1 MKTLSIL
8 AIFFTSFFIRAL
20 RWLAVVQQKE
30 YRIDRLIL
38 FIKSDEGKKELFRIF
53 PQKKDFSR
61 TGLKRPKITSRILI
75 VTIIFIILF
84 SFLVTCLVVKSFVF
98 GSLVFILYILLGL
111 LIYLII
117 TPILVMI
124 SILPTTLI
132 ALFRVWLELLSA
144 KAKVKKIKP
153 NIIGITGSYGKT
165 STKLL
170 LATVL
175 EKKYN
180 VFKTPKSFNTKFS
193 VAQSINK
200 GFKNQEIMILEYGA
214 YKKGEIKTL
223 ASWFKPNM
231 AIITGLAKQ
240 HLGLFGNIE
249 AIIEAKSELV
259 KSLASGSVVIWNG
272 NDKGAKRICEK
283 GISEDSISK
292 GNLEILEAKIDNKN
306 SVTMKAHLNKVGK
319 LQFVF
324 AGQQVNT
331 NLLGMHY
338 LEIIVMVI
346 LVAKKLEVSDK
357 DIVEAISKFVPDD
370 KFIYSYSTKTGSL
383 IIDDG
388 GSSNLNGFVAAI
400 NLAAHIKH
408 PKKVLITSGIV
419 DLGNESNSIHTELA
433 KKAFEIFD
441 TVFYVGESGIK
452 QFQSVF
458 KDRLFSAES
467 ASDQTRIINF
477 LLNLTYYEM
486 ILIEGRIPGWIK
498 KYLK

>member
-1 MKTLSIL
+1 
-8 AIFFTSFFIRAL
+8 
-20 RWLAVVQQKE
+20 
-30 YRIDRLIL
+30 
-38 FIKSDEGKKELFRIF
+38 
-53 PQKKDFSR
+53 
-61 TGLKRPKITSRILI
+61 
-75 VTIIFIILF
+75 
-84 SFLVTCLVVKSFVF
+84 
-98 GSLVFILYILLGL
+98 
-111 LIYLII
+111 
-117 TPILVMI
+117 
-124 SILPTTLI
+124 
-132 ALFRVWLELLSA
+132 
-144 KAKVKKIKP
+144 
-153 NIIGITGSYGKT
+153 
-165 STKLL
+165 
-170 LATVL
+170 
-175 EKKYN
+175 
-180 VFKTPKSFNTKFS
+180 
-193 VAQSINK
+193 
-200 GFKNQEIMILEYGA
+200 
-214 YKKGEIKTL
+214 
-223 ASWFKPNM
+223 M